1 MPADLTQSVSISRM
15 PPRRLGAILSP
26 RIAYGLAA
34 PSVLLLVLTVMAPI
48 MVMILLSFT
57 SYKFG
62 ETGIEWIGIGNY
74 AELFGDRTFKR
85 ALWNTFAYVLM
96 VAPASVLLG
105 LFLAVLID
113 GLSKG
118 QRFYR
123 LIFFLPVTATVVA
136 MAMVWKYLLH
146 GTIGPF
152 NLLLQSLGL
161 PSLDVFGD
169 RDLALAGLAAINI
182 WSLAGFNMVLFSAG
196 LTGVPEDLYE
206 AAAMDGMDSKF
217 DRFLNV
223 TLPLLGPVTM
233 FVIVTSTITAFKV
246 FDTVAVITHGGPRGS
261 TDVLLYTTY
270 LEGFSYFRMGSAA
283 AMTVVFLAIMMV
295 FAWIQARVL
304 DRKVHYR

>member
-1 MPADLTQSVSISRM
+1 MPADLSLHAPKAQ
-15 PPRRLGAILSP
+15 PGRLGAVLPP

-34 PSVLLLVLTVMAPI
+34 PAVLLLVATVIAPI
-48 MVMILLSFT
+48 LVMIALSFT
-57 SYKFG
+57 DYRFG
-62 ETGIEWIGIGNY
+62 EAGLRWTGLGNY
-74 AELFGDRTFKR
+74 LQLLDDRTFKR
-85 ALWNTFAYVLM
+85 ALWNTFAYVAM

-113 GLSKG
+113 ALDRG

-123 LIFFLPVTATVVA
+123 LVFFLPVTATLVA

-152 NLLLQSLGL
+152 NLMLQSLGL

-169 RDLALAGLAAINI
+169 RDLALAGLAAINV

-196 LTGVPEDLYE
+196 LTGVPQDLYD
-206 AAAMDGMDSKF
+206 AAAMDGMDSRL

-223 TLPLLGPVTM
+223 TLPLLGPTTLFAV
-233 FVIVTSTITAFKV
+233 VTSTITAFKV
-246 FDTVAVITHGGPRGS
+246 FDTVAVVTRGGPRGS

-304 DRKVHYR
+304 DRKVHY

>member
-1 MPADLTQSVSISRM
+1 MPADLTQSSGMVRPVRM
-15 PPRRLGAILSP
+15 GAIMSP
-26 RIAYGLAA
+26 WIAYCLATPA
-34 PSVLLLVLTVMAPI
+34 ILLLALTVIGPI
-48 MVMILLSFT
+48 IVMIALSFT
-57 SYKFG
+57 NYEFG
-62 ETGIEWIGIGNY
+62 SLGIQWTGLENY
-74 AELFGDRTFKR
+74 RQLLDDRTFKR
-85 ALWNTFAYVLM
+85 ALWNTFAYVAM

-113 GLSKG
+113 GLRHG

-123 LIFFLPVTATVVA
+123 LVFFLPVTATVVA

-161 PSLDVFGD
+161 PSLDIFGN

-182 WSLAGFNMVLFSAG
+182 WSLAGFNMVLFAAG
-196 LTGVPEDLYE
+196 LTGVPEDIYD
-206 AAAMDGMDSKF
+206 AAAMDGMESSL

-223 TLPLLGPVTM
+223 TLPLLGPTM
-233 FVIVTSTITAFKV
+233 LFVVVTSTITAFKV
-246 FDTVAVITHGGPRGS
+246 FDTVAVITRGGPRGS
-261 TDVLLYTTY
+261 TDILLYTTY

-283 AMTVVFLAIMMV
+283 AMTVVFLTIMMI

-304 DRKVHYR
+304 DHKVHY

>member
-1 MPADLTQSVSISRM
+1 MPADLTQSVSIPHPR
-15 PPRRLGAILSP
+15 PRRLGAILRP

-34 PSVLLLVLTVMAPI
+34 PSVLLLVLTVMVPI
-48 MVMILLSFT
+48 LVMVLLSFT

-62 ETGIEWIGIGNY
+62 ETGIAWTGIENY

-96 VAPASVLLG
+96 VAPASVLMG

-113 GLSKG
+113 GLSEG

-182 WSLAGFNMVLFSAG
+182 WSLAGFNMVLFAAG
-196 LTGVPEDLYE
+196 LTGVPDDLYD
-206 AAAMDGMDSKF
+206 AAAVDGMDSKL

-223 TLPLLGPVTM
+223 TLPLLGPTTM
-233 FVIVTSTITAFKV
+233 LSSSHRPSRRSRSSIPSPSSPAEVRAARPMCCFTQPISK
-246 FDTVAVITHGGPRGS
+246 
-261 TDVLLYTTY
+261 
-270 LEGFSYFRMGSAA
+270 GSA
-283 AMTVVFLAIMMV
+283 I
-295 FAWIQARVL
+295 FAW
-304 DRKVHYR
+304 DRQRR